1 MAIQKITGDVIAT
14 SAVTADSLADTT
26 ITAAKL
32 HTTLD
37 LTGKTVTVATASAG
51 DNDTTVASTAFVST
65 AVANLAD
72 SAPSTLDTLN
82 ELAAALGDDANFST
96 TVTTSIAT
104 KLPLAGGT
112 MTGNIAHASDFTLDV
127 GGDINL
133 DADGGD
139 INLKD
144 GGTAMGRLGLENGDL
159 NIASS
164 QQDYDIRLK
173 GNDGGSVITALHLDM
188 SAAGAATFNSSISSG
203 VINAFGASGGSNL
216 SYASNFKADS
226 SNIQITLERG
236 TDATG
241 WGGIG
246 ASGSNAFMVYNEST
260 QKKLILT
267 QAGNLGIGTDNIGS
281 AGLSLS
287 NSMNFNISEGA
298 NSSFVN
304 IFRQASSAATVV
316 ANGYKYTDTAN
327 KVASSYASS
336 WAKSAIALNY
346 GNTIFYN
353 DTAATTAVGT
363 DVTPTESMR
372 IDSSGRLGLGT
383 SSPTY
388 SLDVS
393 SSSVLTGRIQSS
405 SGETILELDNTNTN
419 GRRFMI
425 ISGGN
430 SGSLAGGKFGVYD
443 ATAGATRLAIDSSGN
458 LGIGTDNPDGQLHVR
473 TTDTT
478 GAIRLGGGNGANNH
492 RIFISAHSTAA
503 YIDSYGGGAYNSL
516 GIQASVLHLNS
527 SSGTGNVGIGTAS
540 PQTKLHVFKGESSAP
555 APLADSTLVLENST
569 HNYLQFLGPNDT
581 QQAII
586 FGDSDDDNVASVAYN
601 HNTDDLDITAL
612 DNVNIVADILNY
624 SNSAGDGYFHMS
636 GSSSRYAD
644 QGFWVADNYQ
654 LEVGNAH
661 IYLKTQTSAKDIILG
676 THNTERMR
684 ISGSGHHIG
693 IGTGNHFV
701 IAEDG
706 AGTYLG
712 KDNNSSLRFITAN
725 ATRLQINNT
734 GTTILTSGATNLG
747 VLQLSSSVA
756 TYQLKGGDNLGYMGY
771 FTGGYHRWFGSD
783 GSEDMRLT
791 STGLVVNNANN
802 YQGIHAKGSNAPC
815 FTLGKNSSSTPEWRM
830 GITGYDGDDFAISTG
845 TSTNDRFRMDPSGNT
860 IIGSANNFTPIAM
873 HDTVATFSA
882 RGPIASGYSM
892 GAASAGPRNTRD
904 WFVYSSHT
912 NVGSSVYIHM
922 KTNLW
927 AGGGGAGNTEYTM
940 SCFTYKDYYAYGG
953 DTSPGGYVGW
963 HNWSGS
969 LFNGHLVN
977 NGTLALVQSSY
988 VSSDGYVVL
997 VAKLGASYAQFSI
1010 DWCQWAGYPFRE
1022 RRVTAVTN
1030 TASATGAY

>member
-37 LTGKTVTVATASAG
+37 LTGKTVTVSTASAG

-65 AVANLAD
+65 AVSNLVD
-72 SAPSTLDTLN
+72 SSPDALNTLN

-96 TVTTSIAT
+96 TVTNSIAT

-133 DADGGD
+133 DADGAD

-188 SAAGAATFNSSISSG
+188 SNAGAATFNSSISSG

-226 SNIQITLERG
+226 ANIQITLERG

-241 WGGIG
+241 WGGLG
-246 ASGSNAFMVYNEST
+246 ASGSNALMVYNEST
-260 QKKLILT
+260 QQKLTLT
-267 QAGNLGIGTDNIGS
+267 QAGSLGIGEDSPDQKLVVNAGNIKLKSNADGNTGVMMFYDAAGNASGQVYPS
-281 AGLSLS
+281 AGDLRIWSP
-287 NSMNFNISEGA
+287 
-298 NSSFVN
+298 
-304 IFRQASSAATVV
+304 
-316 ANGYKYTDTAN
+316 
-327 KVASSYASS
+327 
-336 WAKSAIALNY
+336 
-346 GNTIFYN
+346 N
-353 DTAATTAVGT
+353 D
-363 DVTPTESMR
+363 
-372 IDSSGRLGLGT
+372 
-383 SSPTY
+383 
-388 SLDVS
+388 
-393 SSSVLTGRIQSS
+393 VL
-405 SGETILELDNTNTN
+405 IL
-419 GRRFMI
+419 
-425 ISGGN
+425 
-430 SGSLAGGKFGVYD
+430 
-443 ATAGATRLAIDSSGN
+443 
-458 LGIGTDNPDGQLHVR
+458 P
-473 TTDTT
+473 
-478 GAIRLGGGNGANNH
+478 
-492 RIFISAHSTAA
+492 
-503 YIDSYGGGAYNSL
+503 
-516 GIQASVLHLNS
+516 
-527 SSGTGNVGIGTAS
+527 TGNIGIGTAS
-540 PQTKLHVFKGESSAP
+540 PQAHLHVFKGESGAP
-555 APLADSTLVLENST
+555 TPLTDSTLILENST
-569 HNYLQFLGPNDT
+569 HNYLQFLGPNTT
-581 QQAII
+581 QQGIV
-586 FGDSDDDNVASVAYN
+586 FGDADDDNVASVAYN

-624 SNSAGDGYFHMS
+624 SNLAGTGYFHMTGS
-636 GSSSRYAD
+636 GSRYAD
-644 QGFWVADNYQ
+644 SGFWAADNYQ

-661 IYLKTQTSAKDIILG
+661 MYLKTHTSAKDIILG

-693 IGTGNHFV
+693 MGTGNHFV

-725 ATRLQINNT
+725 ASRMTINNT

-756 TYQLKGGDNLGYMGY
+756 TYQLKGGDNIGYMGY
-771 FTGGYHRWFGSD
+771 YTGGYHRWFGSD
-783 GSEDMRLT
+783 GVEDMKLT
-791 STGLVVNNANN
+791 SAGLVVTNANT
-802 YQGIHAKGSNAPC
+802 YQGIHTKGSNAPC
-815 FTLGKNSSSTPEWRM
+815 FTLGKGTSSTPEWRM

-860 IIGSANNFTPIAM
+860 MIGSANNVTPIAM
-873 HDTVATFSA
+873 HNTVATFSA

-892 GAASAGPRNTRD
+892 GGATGGPRNVRD
-904 WFVYSSHT
+904 WFVYSSSA
-912 NVGSSVYIHM
+912 NIGSNLYIHM

-927 AGGGGAGNTEYTM
+927 GGGSPSGNIDYTM
-940 SCFTYKDYYAYGG
+940 SSFRYHSYYAYGG
-953 DTSPGGYVGW
+953 QTTPGGYIGW

-969 LFNGHLVN
+969 FFNGHLVN
-977 NGTLALVQSSY
+977 EGTLALVQSSY
-988 VSSDGYVVL
+988 TSSDGYVVL
-997 VAKLGASYAQFSI
+997 VAKVGTSYAQFSI
-1010 DWCQWAGYPFRE
+1010 DWAQWAGYPFRE
-1022 RRVTAVTN
+1022 RKVTAVTN

>member
-1 MAIQKITGDVIAT
+1 MALTKVSSSLVSDNAITTGKLVDGGVHSADIAT
-14 SAVTADSLADTT
+14 NAITSTKIAQNSILTKHIDDGQVTTDQLGADAVTNAKIANQAIGPANLSNTIITDLTAVTAATGDLLMVAD
-26 ITAAKL
+26 ISNSNNLK
-32 HTTLD
+32 
-37 LTGKTVTVATASAG
+37 KIP
-51 DNDTTVASTAFVST
+51 VS
-65 AVANLAD
+65 
-72 SAPSTLDTLN
+72 
-82 ELAAALGDDANFST
+82 
-96 TVTTSIAT
+96 SI
-104 KLPLAGGT
+104 LAGTHTGGSSGT
-112 MTGNIAHASDFTLDV
+112 HTGAVNTS
-127 GGDINL
+127 
-133 DADGGD
+133 
-139 INLKD
+139 
-144 GGTAMGRLGLENGDL
+144 GTIQGARLGLGVAPHGTAGL
-159 NIASS
+159 NITSTA
-164 QQDYDIRLK
+164 QHIRLNN
-173 GNDGGSVITALHLDM
+173 GSELGVLYLDSDGILNIWAHGDGESLILRTGTGSGTAALTI
-188 SAAGAATFNSSISSG
+188 AGVNSTFAGTISSG
-203 VINAFGASGGSNL
+203 VINAFGASGGSNQA
-216 SYASNFKADS
+216 YASNFKADS
-226 SNIQITLERG
+226 ANIQITLERG
-236 TDATG
+236 TSATG
-241 WGGIG
+241 WSGIG
-246 ASGSNAFMVYNEST
+246 ANGTNAFMVYNEST
-260 QKKLILT
+260 QQKLTLT
-267 QAGNLGIGTDNIGS
+267 QA
-281 AGLSLS
+281 
-287 NSMNFNISEGA
+287 
-298 NSSFVN
+298 
-304 IFRQASSAATVV
+304 
-316 ANGYKYTDTAN
+316 
-327 KVASSYASS
+327 
-336 WAKSAIALNY
+336 
-346 GNTIFYN
+346 
-353 DTAATTAVGT
+353 
-363 DVTPTESMR
+363 
-372 IDSSGRLGLGT
+372 
-383 SSPTY
+383 
-388 SLDVS
+388 
-393 SSSVLTGRIQSS
+393 
-405 SGETILELDNTNTN
+405 
-419 GRRFMI
+419 
-425 ISGGN
+425 
-430 SGSLAGGKFGVYD
+430 
-443 ATAGATRLAIDSSGN
+443 GN

>member
-203 VINAFGASGGSNL
+203 VINAFGASGGSNQA
-216 SYASNFKADS
+216 YASNFKADS
-226 SNIQITLERG
+226 ANIQITLERG
-236 TDATG
+236 TSATG
-241 WGGIG
+241 WSGIG
-246 ASGSNAFMVYNEST
+246 ANGTNAFMVYNEST
-260 QKKLILT
+260 QQKLTLT
-267 QAGNLGIGTDNIGS
+267 QAGDLGIGTDNIGS
-281 AGLSLS
+281 AGLSLN

-372 IDSSGRLGLGT
+372 IDSSGN
-383 SSPTY
+383 
-388 SLDVS
+388 V
-393 SSSVLTGRIQSS
+393 
-405 SGETILELDNTNTN
+405 
-419 GRRFMI
+419 
-425 ISGGN
+425 
-430 SGSLAGGKFGVYD
+430 
-443 ATAGATRLAIDSSGN
+443 
-458 LGIGTDNPDGQLHVR
+458 GIGTDNPDGQLHVR

-478 GAIRLGGGNGANNH
+478 GNIRLGGGNGANNH

-725 ATRLQINNT
+725 ATRMTIDNT

>member
-72 SAPSTLDTLN
+72 SAPDALNTLN

-203 VINAFGASGGSNL
+203 VINAFGASGGSNQA
-216 SYASNFKADS
+216 YASNFKADS
-226 SNIQITLERG
+226 ANIQITLERG
-236 TDATG
+236 TSATG
-241 WGGIG
+241 WSGIG
-246 ASGSNAFMVYNEST
+246 ANGTNAFMVYNEST
-260 QKKLILT
+260 QQKLTLT
-267 QAGNLGIGTDNIGS
+267 QA
-281 AGLSLS
+281 
-287 NSMNFNISEGA
+287 
-298 NSSFVN
+298 
-304 IFRQASSAATVV
+304 
-316 ANGYKYTDTAN
+316 
-327 KVASSYASS
+327 
-336 WAKSAIALNY
+336 
-346 GNTIFYN
+346 
-353 DTAATTAVGT
+353 
-363 DVTPTESMR
+363 
-372 IDSSGRLGLGT
+372 
-383 SSPTY
+383 
-388 SLDVS
+388 
-393 SSSVLTGRIQSS
+393 
-405 SGETILELDNTNTN
+405 
-419 GRRFMI
+419 
-425 ISGGN
+425 
-430 SGSLAGGKFGVYD
+430 
-443 ATAGATRLAIDSSGN
+443 GN